1 MAPSTLRARGL
12 SATDV
17 TVIDLSQTG
26 VRLSTNATLTTG
38 EEISIGLPGVGA
50 RRAYVAWQRE
60 HDYGCVFE
68 CPLDA
73 GEAQEAFAGAS
84 VVRLGTPAQAQR
96 AALAGD
102 NTELQALY
110 GTHSAWRIPLDA
122 AFALAAYCA
131 LFGWLAW
138 RFVLG

>member
-17 TVIDLSQTG
+17 TVIDLSRTG
-26 VRLSTNATLTTG
+26 LRLSTSAALTTG
-38 EEISIGLPGVGA
+38 DEISIGLPGVGA

-60 HDYGCVFE
+60 HHYGCVFE
-68 CPLDA
+68 CPLEA

-102 NTELQALY
+102 NAELQALY
-110 GTHSAWRIPLDA
+110 GTHSAWHIPLDA
-122 AFALAAYCA
+122 AIAIGSYCA
-131 LFGWLAW
+131 LFAWLAW
-138 RFVLG
+138 RFVLS